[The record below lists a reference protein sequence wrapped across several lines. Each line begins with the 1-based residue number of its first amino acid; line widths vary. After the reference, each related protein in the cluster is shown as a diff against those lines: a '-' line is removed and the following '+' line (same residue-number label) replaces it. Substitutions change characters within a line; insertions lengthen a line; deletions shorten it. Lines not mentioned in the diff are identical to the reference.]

1 MRRGKMLYIK
11 KLLKK
16 LMDAPGLSG
25 FETPVAE
32 MIRHEWEQ
40 TCDEVTVS
48 RVGSLHGLKKGAH
61 VVGHKTK
68 SVLIAAHMD
77 AIGMMVTEHF
87 GSFLRFTDVG
97 GIDPRILPG
106 TPVTVHCSGGGSV
119 VQRPGIISSPHP
131 RAMATNNGSIPM
143 NELLID
149 LGLEENEV
157 RSIVQVGDLVSF
169 NTHPMEHGNDV
180 ISGHSADNR
189 ASVTALSAFLHNN
202 KNRHYAWDVLA
213 VATSQEETS
222 FAGAYTSSRSAAP
235 DLAIVIDVTFAKGPG
250 SNDWKTYAS
259 GKGITLGLGPNVH
272 TGFMRKVKSIAE
284 ENEIPVSV
292 EPMPKHSGTDAYAV
306 QVANSGIPTIV
317 IGIPLKYMH
326 TPVEM
331 VNLND
336 IKRTA
341 KLLDAICGE
350 LDEKF
355 LKKIAWDHE
364 ESDGT
369 AED

>member
-1 MRRGKMLYIK
+1 MQYIK
-11 KLLKK
+11 TLLKK

-25 FETPVAE
+25 FETPVADL
-32 MIRHEWEQ
+32 IRHEWED

-48 RVGSLHGLKKGAH
+48 KVGSLHGLKKGAQP
-61 VVGHKTK
+61 VGHKAK

-77 AIGMMVTEHF
+77 AIGMMVTELH

-106 TPVTVHCSGGGSV
+106 TPVTVYCSGHGEV
-119 VQRPGIISSPHP
+119 IQRPGVIASPHP
-131 RAMATNNGSIPM
+131 RAMAPTNGSIPM
-143 NELLID
+143 NELLVD
-149 LGLEENEV
+149 LGMVEAELK
-157 RSIVQVGDLVSF
+157 SQVQIGDLISF
-169 NTHPMEHGNDV
+169 NTHPMEHGSDV

-189 ASVTALSAFLHNN
+189 ASVTALSTFLRNN
-202 KNRHYAWDVLA
+202 KNRQFGWDVLA
-213 VATSQEETS
+213 VATSQEETN
-222 FAGAYTSSRSAAP
+222 FAGAYTSSRSASP

-259 GKGITLGLGPNVH
+259 GKGITLGLGPNIH

-284 ENEIPVSV
+284 EIEIPISV

-306 QVANSGIPTIV
+306 QVANAGIPTIV

-331 VNLND
+331 VNITD

-341 KLLDAICGE
+341 KLLEGICSE
-350 LDEKF
+350 LDDKF

-364 ESDGT
+364 ENDGT